1 MPKCDKVTKDGRIE
15 EVRRLLIAGAG
26 ISEIEQHATRSS
38 WGVSLRQV
46 QRYITAANNKLAQG
60 SRISMRA
67 FVGRQMQQLNHLYSR
82 GYKDGKYDISLQAL
96 KGQVKLMELAE
107 AFQEK
112 GEKQVRQVVGRETS
126 VPLEERIKRYL
137 EAEHKGDETS
147 QKLIEGTGRILQ
159 LAFYDFQLGILLLK
173 QFDLQITNQQLA
185 DLAQL
190 LFAQRL
196 LATTGDGEVFG
207 QARFAASFLSYRFN
221 AWEVAWNKFL
231 ANHGLTPSLVRDRHV
246 QDPIHRSMRKA
257 ICESAPSEEELKM
270 LMLSEYQTEIPFQTS
285 DEICEELEKD
295 LAKYLVD

>member
-26 ISEIEQHATRSS
+26 ISEIEQHASRSS

-60 SRISMRA
+60 SRITLRA
-67 FVGRQMQQLNHLYSR
+67 FVGKQMQQLNHLYSR

-96 KGQVKLMELAE
+96 KSQVKLMELAE

-190 LFAQRL
+190 LLAQRL
-196 LATTGDGEVFG
+196 LVSTGDEEVFG
-207 QARFAASFLSYRFN
+207 QARFAATFLSYRFN
-221 AWEVAWNKFL
+221 AWEVAWKKFL
-231 ANHGLTPSLVRDRHV
+231 AKHGLTPSLVRGRHA
-246 QDPIHRSMRKA
+246 QDPIDRSMREV
-257 ICESAPSEEELKM
+257 ISESAPSEEELKV

-285 DEICEELEKD
+285 DDIYEELEKG